1 MMTQRNG
8 LATAFAVCALTMAV
22 LLANHAAGNPAIVH
36 GGFIVIQ
43 CVLMVCFVI
52 WSRML
57 GSDRVAVVV
66 GMVMFCVG
74 CGALIGSMLLDGF
87 VSTALEMRYS
97 GDPGTARI
105 LLSFC
110 GTLIRFLMPMG
121 LILQSVALCSWSS
134 VLLREAGAMKAV
146 GVFGV
151 VCAVATLGLFLPFRD
166 LSAHGVICAIVV
178 QVLWYLGLAAALPRA
193 GQPLSRQV

>member
-1 MMTQRNG
+1 M
-8 LATAFAVCALTMAV
+8 AALSAGHST
-22 LLANHAAGNPAIVH
+22 GNPGVVH
-36 GGFIVIQ
+36 GGFIVLQ

-57 GSDRVAVVV
+57 GSRRLAVVV

-87 VSTALEMRYS
+87 VSPALEARYTA
-97 GDPGTARI
+97 DPGSARI

-110 GTLIRFLMPMG
+110 GTLMRFLMPLG
-121 LILQSVALCSWSS
+121 LMLQSVAMLSWSS
-134 VLLREAGAMKAV
+134 VLLKEAGVTRAA

-151 VCAVATLGLFLPFRD
+151 VCALTVIGL
-166 LSAHGVICAIVV
+166 S
-178 QVLWYLGLAAALPRA
+178 Y
-193 GQPLSRQV
+193 LSRTCQPM

>member
-1 MMTQRNG
+1 MMTERNG
-8 LATAFAVCALTMAV
+8 LATAFAVCALTMAA
-22 LLANHAAGNPAIVH
+22 LLAGHATGNPAVVH
-36 GGFIVIQ
+36 GGFIVLQ

-57 GSDRVAVVV
+57 GSQRVAVVV

-87 VSTALEMRYS
+87 VSPALEARYA
-97 GDPGTARI
+97 GDPGSGRI

-110 GTLIRFLMPMG
+110 GTLIRFLMPLG
-121 LILQSVALCSWSS
+121 LMLQSVAMLSWSS
-134 VLLREAGAMKAV
+134 VLLKEAGVTRVA

-151 VCAVATLGLFLPFRD
+151 VCALTVMGLFLPFMN
-166 LSAHGVICAIVV
+166 LSAHVVLGAIVV
-178 QVLWYLGLAAALPRA
+178 QVVWYLGLAASLA
-193 GQPLSRQV
+193 GAGKSLSR

>member
-1 MMTQRNG
+1 MMTERNG
-8 LATAFAVCALTMAV
+8 LATAFAVCALTMAA
-22 LLANHAAGNPAIVH
+22 LLAGHSTGNPGVVH
-36 GGFIVIQ
+36 GGFIVTQ

-57 GSDRVAVVV
+57 GSQRVAVVV

-87 VSTALEMRYS
+87 VSPALEARYA
-97 GDPGTARI
+97 GDLGSARI

-110 GTLIRFLMPMG
+110 GTVIRFLMPLG
-121 LILQSVALCSWSS
+121 LMLQSVAILSWSS
-134 VLLREAGAMKAV
+134 VLVQEAGMTRVV

-151 VCAVATLGLFLPFRD
+151 ICAVTVLGLFLPFIN
-166 LSAHGVICAIVV
+166 LTAHVVFGAIVL
-178 QVLWYLGLAAALPRA
+178 QVGWYLGLAASLARP
-193 GQPLSRQV
+193 GKSLSR